1 MSKGDDRGN
10 NPPASPTSAHTCR
23 ISPYNHRRDY
33 CQSGTLLHQMRWKW
47 WQFRVELLNHGAHQ
61 LNIAQTLCRQNRTI
75 SECQQRTKHLT
86 RGGVLGVRFNARERP
101 HYQHFNL
108 VSTQFHL
115 RLPTVDVHEG
125 GHAPGGIFTNGWRRS
140 TWHLDSHGH
149 HG

>member
-1 MSKGDDRGN
+1 MSMADDPGSNR
-10 NPPASPTSAHTCR
+10 PTSPTSAHTDR
-23 ISPYNHRRDY
+23 IWLCNHQRDC
-33 CQSGTLLHQMRWKW
+33 CQTVTLLHQMRWKW

-61 LNIAQTLCRQNRTI
+61 LNIAQTLRRKNCPI

-115 RLPTVDVHEG
+115 RLPT
-125 GHAPGGIFTNGWRRS
+125 
-140 TWHLDSHGH
+140 
-149 HG
+149 